1 MMTLLIVL
9 FFVYVTGIPAEPTV
23 AQDHSSVLYHQDLI
37 LKEIEG
43 VGRLQCVHR
52 CKRDEE
58 CKHIA
63 YKKDSRNCT
72 LLKDGHPIK
81 EIVGC
86 DETKNTGKE
95 GGEFFVESALT
106 VFSPHQ
112 DIDRKWYF
120 TFKHDLHLEAMHTIV
135 LGGYFSF
142 LNMH

>member
-1 MMTLLIVL
+1 MTLLMVL
-9 FFVYVTGIPAEPTV
+9 FVVYVTIISTEPTV
-23 AQDHSSVLYHQDLI
+23 AQDHSNVLYHQDSI

-43 VGRLQCVHR
+43 VSRLQCVHR

-58 CKHIA
+58 CKHIV
-63 YKKDSRNCT
+63 YQKDVGNCT
-72 LLKDGHPIK
+72 LLKDRHPNK
-81 EIVGC
+81 EREVVGC
-86 DETKNTGKE
+86 VEPMKE
-95 GGEFFVESALT
+95 EIGGEFFVEGGLI

-112 DIDRKWYF
+112 EIDRKWYF